1 MENNVSVLYG
11 VEDQYKDV
19 TRLCMFH
26 CTKEGILRI
35 PKTDLERAQIFGDHV
50 PGVFKHIIVRIN
62 DDEHKLLHDE
72 VGDFNIGNVK
82 LSNDWFDRGEVD
94 PVVKLDS
101 IHRNLIFQ
109 GGNIR
114 DEYPEQMMSMLY
126 IKPDSCVLEIGSNI
140 GRNTMTIATI
150 LNDQSKLVTLECD
163 PQSYEILKTNM
174 ETNGYDFNII
184 NAALSARKLIQKGWE
199 TIPSETVLPGYFPV
213 NTITYDELKEM
224 CNMKFDTIVAD
235 CEGALFYILQDFP
248 ELMNSVTTMIMEN
261 DYTDPQHYI
270 FVRDFLTNR
279 DFKCVYSQ
287 GLGQYTSFPCRDIFF
302 QVWERRWCEVEV

>member
-11 VEDQYKDV
+11 VEEQYKDV

-35 PKTDLERAQIFGDHV
+35 PKTDFDRAQIFGDHV
-50 PGVFKHIIVRIN
+50 PGVLKHIIVNIN
-62 DDEHKLLHDE
+62 NNTHKILHDE
-72 VGDFNIGNVK
+72 TIEFNVENVE
-82 LSNDWFDRGEVD
+82 LNNNWFDRNESD
-94 PVVKLDS
+94 PVIKLDS

-126 IKPDSCVLEIGSNI
+126 IKPDNCVLEIGSNI

-163 PQSYEILKTNM
+163 PNSYQMLKTNM
-174 ETNGYDFNII
+174 EINGYNFNIV
-184 NAALSARKLIQKGWE
+184 NAALSNRKLIQKGWE

-213 NTITYDELKEM
+213 NTITYSELKEKY
-224 CNMKFDTIVAD
+224 NMNFDTIVAD

-261 DYTDPQHYI
+261 DYTDANHYI
-270 FVRDFLTNR
+270 FVQNFLKER
-279 DFKCVYSQ
+279 GFACVHSQ
-287 GLGQYTSFPCRDIFF
+287 RLDQYTHLPCRDIFF
-302 QVWERRWCEVEV
+302 QVWQRRWCEV